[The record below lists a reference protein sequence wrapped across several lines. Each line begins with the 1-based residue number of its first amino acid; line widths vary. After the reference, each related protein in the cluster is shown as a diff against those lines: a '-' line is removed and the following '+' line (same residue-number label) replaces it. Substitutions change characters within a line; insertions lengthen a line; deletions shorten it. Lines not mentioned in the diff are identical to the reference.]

1 MTLGDEYSWFDAG
14 TADSLYDAAGEIRKA
29 QRSGK
34 MIGCIEEVAL
44 KKRWIT
50 IDNLLEQAKSLEK
63 TQYGQYL
70 YGIAAEQE
78 DAE

>member
-1 MTLGDEYSWFDAG
+1 
-14 TADSLYDAAGEIRKA
+14 
-29 QRSGK
+29 